1 MHAFDVSEADF
12 EEKVVAASHG
22 RPVVIDFWAPWCA
35 PCKVLKPVLEKLA
48 EEFGGKF
55 LLAKVNSDE
64 NPELAARYG
73 VRGIPAVKAMAAG
86 KIVNE
91 FSGALPE
98 GAVREWLGKI
108 IPSPAEDMRTL
119 ARQRMTEGDLEGAL
133 AQLAEASEADPNNE
147 WVRVDAAEILLL
159 QDNAVDA
166 RALLESLKDMDVVKD
181 NRVAQLLAQ
190 ARLAQAGTDSGSEK
204 ALSRAIEINENDLE
218 ARLRL
223 GKLLVASNRLEEG
236 MDQLL
241 EIVKRDR
248 NFRDDIGRKTLLDV
262 FNLLGGRG
270 PLVTEYR
277 RKLASVLSS

>member
-1 MHAFDVSEADF
+1 
-12 EEKVVAASHG
+12 
-22 RPVVIDFWAPWCA
+22 VVIDFWAPWCA

-108 IPSPAEDMRTL
+108 IPSAAEDMRTL

-166 RALLESLKDMDVVKD
+166 RALLESLKDVDVVKD